1 MVNTKVMPMRSSSSI
16 LPLSLH
22 PKSIL
27 VAALCSCLALSGCGG
42 REAHPIAAT
51 NVSDTTLDCGA
62 VQREFEANE
71 RQISTTVKERAQ
83 AQGKNI
89 ILGATGVLLFLPALF
104 FMDPKSPEK
113 IEIDALRNRN
123 NVLTELAKSRRCP
136 APKSQ
141 LSDLYKHLDGKV
153 DTKDSTKRD

>member
-1 MVNTKVMPMRSSSSI
+1 MTILGRARDITTAASSFS
-16 LPLSLH
+16 
-22 PKSIL
+22 
-27 VAALCSCLALSGCGG
+27 VAALVCCAVTLSGCGG

-51 NVSDTTLDCGA
+51 AVTDSSLDCAA

-71 RQISTTVKERAQ
+71 RQILVTVKERSQ

-89 ILGATGVLLFLPALF
+89 ILGATGAILFFPALF

-113 IEIDALRNRN
+113 VEIDALRNRN
-123 NVLTELAKSRRCP
+123 NVLTEIARSKKCS

-141 LSDLYKHLDGKV
+141 LTELYKHMDGKT
-153 DTKDSTKRD
+153 DTSPQKSKD

>member
-1 MVNTKVMPMRSSSSI
+1 MTIPGKLRDVKTAAGSFSF
-16 LPLSLH
+16 
-22 PKSIL
+22 
-27 VAALCSCLALSGCGG
+27 VALLCCSVALSGCGG

-51 NVSDTTLDCGA
+51 TVTDSSLDCAA

-71 RQISTTVKERAQ
+71 RQILATVKERSQ

-89 ILGATGVLLFLPALF
+89 ILGATGAILFFPALF

-113 IEIDALRNRN
+113 VEIDALRNRN
-123 NVLTELAKSRRCP
+123 NVLSEIARSKKCS

-141 LSDLYKHLDGKV
+141 LIELYKHMDGKV
-153 DTKDSTKRD
+153 DTSPQKPRG